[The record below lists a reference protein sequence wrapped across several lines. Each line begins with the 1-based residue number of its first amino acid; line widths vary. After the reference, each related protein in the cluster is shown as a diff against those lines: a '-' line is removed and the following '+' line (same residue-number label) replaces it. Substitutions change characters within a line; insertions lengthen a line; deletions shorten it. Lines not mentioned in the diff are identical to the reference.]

1 MINKMIYKMM
11 KYAGLALLLLTAPL
25 AAAHTGSGEHGLL
38 SSIANPLLGIDHL
51 LASGLLYAC
60 AALAAFGWRGNT
72 YLVARIAGI
81 FFALAGSWILLAN

>member
-38 SSIANPLLGIDHL
+38 SSVAHPLLGLDHL

-60 AALAAFGWRGNT
+60 AALAAFGWRENST
-72 YLVARIAGI
+72 LFARIVSI
-81 FFALAGSWILLAN
+81 FFAVAGSWMLFAN

>member
-25 AAAHTGSGEHGLL
+25 ATAHTGSGEHDLL
-38 SSIANPLLGIDHL
+38 SSVAHPLLGFDHL

-60 AALAAFGWRGNT
+60 AALAAFGWRENT
-72 YLVARIAGI
+72 SLLARLAGI
-81 FFALAGSWILLAN
+81 FFAAVRRYA